1 MTDANNAEP
10 SPATPATVRQRILA
24 QARLHLFNHGYTGF
38 TMDAL
43 AAELGMSKKTL
54 YVHFRSKDAII
65 RTAISTFGAGVRAEA
80 DTILAQPRLT
90 FCEKLRGF
98 AHTMME
104 RLETLRPA
112 IVRDVQRAAPHI
124 YRHMLQ
130 VRSENLGYAFGRFIE
145 EGQLAGAVRD
155 DVSPVFA
162 GEFYVHAI
170 QGMMSADTMQRLH
183 LTPAETFERALR
195 LFFGGL
201 LTPSGQKEYEKTF
214 PR

>member
-1 MTDANNAEP
+1 MTDAVP
-10 SPATPATVRQRILA
+10 DLPVDTPAAVRSRILA
-24 QARLHLFNHGYTGF
+24 QARVHLFNHGYTGF

-65 RTAISTFGAGVRAEA
+65 RTAISAFGAGVRAEA

-98 AHTMME
+98 AETMME
-104 RLETLRPA
+104 RLEALRPA
-112 IVRDVQRAAPHI
+112 IVRDVQRAAPHL
-124 YRHMLQ
+124 YKHMLQ
-130 VRSENLGYAFGRFIE
+130 VRSENLSHAFGRFIE

-155 DVSPVFA
+155 DISPVFA

-170 QGMMSADTMQRLH
+170 QGMMSADTMQRLR
-183 LTPAETFERALR
+183 LTPAETFDRALR
-195 LFFGGL
+195 VFFGGL
-201 LTPSGQKEYEKTF
+201 LTPTGQKEYEKTF